1 MGPGR
6 SVNGVANLIQLA
18 LGLGL
23 EEEWLEPMETG
34 AGSGHVSHT
43 DGHVSHTDGHVS
55 HTDGHVT
62 SLVLCAGRVCFWRT
76 QRRSWA
82 SMNELSCGKLRP
94 SNVDSTLT
102 VSSGSCTHSHVTFSD
117 ITGGHMTHLVE
128 RKGPVSAGLSGEL

>member
-1 MGPGR
+1 MGPGHA
-6 SVNGVANLIQLA
+6 VNGVANLIQLA

-34 AGSGHVSHT
+34 AGS
-43 DGHVSHTDGHVS
+43 DHVS

-94 SNVDSTLT
+94 SNVDSTST